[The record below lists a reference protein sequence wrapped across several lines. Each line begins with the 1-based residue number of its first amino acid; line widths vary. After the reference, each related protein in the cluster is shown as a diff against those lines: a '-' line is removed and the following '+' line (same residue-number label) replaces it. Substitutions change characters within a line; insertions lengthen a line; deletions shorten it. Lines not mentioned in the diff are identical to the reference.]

1 MLRFHL
7 DEHVDHAV
15 AVGLRGRGIDV
26 TTTPEASLKGASDE
40 EQLSYGLRERR
51 VIVTHDD
58 DLLILAAQGT
68 HHAGIGFCKSAS
80 RTIGQIVLKL
90 AMLSRHNNPDDF
102 MDRVE
107 FL

>member
-7 DEHVDHAV
+7 DENVDHAV

-26 TTTPEASLKGASDE
+26 TTTPEVLLKGASDE
-40 EQLSYGLRERR
+40 AQLAYSTREGR

-58 DLLILAAQGT
+58 DLLVLASRGI
-68 HHAGIGFCKSAS
+68 HHSGIAFCKSGTRS
-80 RTIGQIVLKL
+80 IGQIVLKL
-90 AMLSRHNNPDDF
+90 AALSRRNTAEAF
-102 MDRVE
+102 VDRIE